1 MNCDHGSTQNCVKKG
16 LETLNPKHFFPPRFP
31 HYLLNSYTR
40 GVKRPKRVTSETPH
54 KPIKMFA
61 QTTVQQT
68 AFVGK
73 AITMKS
79 QQKVRSIVI
88 RVVVDVGLERER
100 ECFFSRKAR

>member
-1 MNCDHGSTQNCVKKG
+1 
-16 LETLNPKHFFPPRFP
+16 
-31 HYLLNSYTR
+31 
-40 GVKRPKRVTSETPH
+40 
-54 KPIKMFA
+54 MFA